1 MEKMESGFQEI
12 GGLTRKIER
21 SLSSLESTTQDSPQS
36 NSATTGQRKPAR
48 TQPLSIGTQSG
59 GHGVATKSS
68 GPPSVW
74 RTDQNLLASL
84 PEPLRNSLRS
94 KARYDS
100 DFENT
105 LGYDSLEPKNDE
117 GREMVSAALRT
128 LDKSLEPAPKAS
140 IIKALVRLRLS
151 TNSRNQDSADAK
163 VQNAIYAEEL
173 AEFPGDVVEEALR
186 KLARLED
193 WFPPIS
199 KIRDQCQR
207 LVQWRRVTQQ
217 ALARA
222 I

>member
-1 MEKMESGFQEI
+1 
-12 GGLTRKIER
+12 
-21 SLSSLESTTQDSPQS
+21 
-36 NSATTGQRKPAR
+36 
-48 TQPLSIGTQSG
+48 
-59 GHGVATKSS
+59 
-68 GPPSVW
+68 
-74 RTDQNLLASL
+74 
-84 PEPLRNSLRS
+84 
-94 KARYDS
+94 
-100 DFENT
+100 
-105 LGYDSLEPKNDE
+105 
-117 GREMVSAALRT
+117 MVSAALRT